1 MFQESLIE
9 SNVAKVMAFPTESKV
24 IDKMGVPKNL
34 NIEYRLL
41 PKPCAVVRDIT
52 LTTLDKLDAASS
64 QSSKDNRVVLTGS
77 SGCGKSVVLL
87 QAAEYCKGR
96 GWIVMYV
103 PRGMSLDFSYAIL
116 SS

>member
-103 PRGMSLDFSYAIL
+103 PRGMSTDFSYDIL
-116 SS
+116 PS

>member
-1 MFQESLIE
+1 MEFS
-9 SNVAKVMAFPTESKV
+9 PESKV
-24 IDKMGVPKNL
+24 IDRMGIPKSL

-41 PKPCAVVRDIT
+41 AKPYAVVRDIT

-64 QSSKDNRVVLTGS
+64 QSSQDNRVILTGS

-87 QAAEYCKGR
+87 QAAEYAKGR

-103 PRGMSLDFSYAIL
+103 PRGTFARSLQCYY
-116 SS
+116 